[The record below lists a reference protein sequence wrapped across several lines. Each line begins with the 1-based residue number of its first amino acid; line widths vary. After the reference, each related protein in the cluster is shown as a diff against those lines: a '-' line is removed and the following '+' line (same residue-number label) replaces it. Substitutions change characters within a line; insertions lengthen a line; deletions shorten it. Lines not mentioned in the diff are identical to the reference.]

1 MATGTFTRAASADAR
16 AEGTPLARAQGLL
29 TAEWL
34 KLRTVRSS
42 YLPILAAVGLALFV
56 AIGLANLNV
65 SHLPPHPGWQ
75 NVQDWVGISFKG
87 FGVVQLIMAVFG
99 ALSITAEYGSGLIR
113 TTFTAKPQ
121 RAAVLAA
128 KAAVVGAVA
137 LAVGEALAVACFLST
152 QAIFAS
158 KHLGASL
165 WAPHMLAAVL
175 GGGFY
180 LAVVALIGLG
190 IGALVRHTAGA
201 ITVVVAFLYLVPN
214 IGMALPFPW
223 NWDFA
228 NIFPSTAAQQIM
240 SVSVSPYS
248 HALPVSGCYALLAGY
263 AILVP
268 VLAGWLLRRRDA

>member
-34 KLRTVRSS
+34 KLRTVRSRYRTS
-42 YLPILAAVGLALFV
+42 LAAIGLALFV

-65 SHLPPHPGWQ
+65 SHLPPHPGGQ
-75 NVQDWVGISFKG
+75 NVQDWVGIRFKG

-165 WAPHMLAAVL
+165 WAPHMLASLLV
-175 GGGFY
+175 GCFY
-180 LAVVALIGLG
+180 LSVVALIGLG
-190 IGALVRHTAGA
+190 IGPLFRPTSRR
-201 ITVVVAFLYLVPN
+201 ITVGGACLHLGPH
-214 IGMALPFPW
+214 IGMALR
-223 NWDFA
+223 FA
-228 NIFPSTAAQQIM
+228 WTRDLGTGFDAPPAQ
-240 SVSVSPYS
+240 
-248 HALPVSGCYALLAGY
+248 
-263 AILVP
+263 
-268 VLAGWLLRRRDA
+268 